1 LIGSAN
7 LHYSSEPLTADQELM
22 MAEICGRRTVQT
34 RAPFSNATRAVPAAY
49 SLVEDV
55 REISWGK
62 LTEVKTAAATIGG
75 C

>member
-1 LIGSAN
+1 
-7 LHYSSEPLTADQELM
+7 